1 MNCTATARGDQLQ
14 VGSSKHRTRET
25 GPVSSE
31 GKRHSGNGIW
41 SHIGMNALLGPR
53 SGANTVCS
61 YQYATQAHISE
72 LDKLCVILRDPLS

>member
-1 MNCTATARGDQLQ
+1 MTYGVLKGEPIIDKLDLRVVEL
-14 VGSSKHRTRET
+14 
-25 GPVSSE
+25 SSE

-61 YQYATQAHISE
+61 YQYTTQAHISE

>member
-1 MNCTATARGDQLQ
+1 MATARGDQLQ
-14 VGSSKHRTRET
+14 VGFSKHRTRET

-53 SGANTVCS
+53 SGPIQCLV
-61 YQYATQAHISE
+61 ISIPH
-72 LDKLCVILRDPLS
+72 KHTFQSWINCVLF